1 MKKIAILLIV
11 LTSLMFVGCGS
22 SGSKSALKEFEI
34 SLDKVEIANDGLDEV
49 NITVN
54 AINRDGE
61 EYDGKIDIYI

>member
-1 MKKIAILLIV
+1 
-11 LTSLMFVGCGS
+11 MFVGCGS

>member
-34 SLDKVEIANDGLDEV
+34 SLD
-49 NITVN
+49 
-54 AINRDGE
+54 
-61 EYDGKIDIYI
+61 